1 MAKYTALADSV
12 TGGDLDVYTKSG
24 VEIAPPF
31 DLPSKVVIQG
41 LHYQVRYHT
50 RIYDKQ
56 KKGFRRLHGV
66 VLYSPQVI
74 VLDPEQTIHGL
85 RKTLYHEMAHVYLV
99 HNQIAGSSLG
109 KLNPGQVETLCDLF
123 AEAHY
128 DALLNGPKL

>member
-31 DLPSKVVIQG
+31 NMPSKVVIQG

-74 VLDPEQTIHGL
+74 VLDPEQSIHNL
-85 RKTLYHEMAHVYLV
+85 RKTLYHEMAHVYLI
-99 HNQIAGSSLG
+99 HGQISGSLRT
-109 KLNPGQVETLCDLF
+109 LNPGQVEEYCDLF

-128 DALLNGPKL
+128 DALLNGPTL